1 MTHDAAAPRDPD
13 LRLPGHL
20 LDRRVGADVEQVRD
34 ETVSV
39 GANLTLDQEEG
50 TPERVLHHCSSS
62 SRR

>member
-20 LDRRVGADVEQVRD
+20 FDCRVGADVEQVRD

-50 TPERVLHHCSSS
+50 TPERGLHHCSSS
-62 SRR
+62 RR